1 VVEEDRNARIELIL
15 GLFKKKYIYISLG
28 KMYVFFFIYSFGFN

>member
-15 GLFKKKYIYISLG
+15 GLSRKNIYISLG